1 MSKTAEILELHPA
14 ADDEPEAPRHG
25 RIRWASRALSALF
38 TALLVLQALFALL
51 LAAGFLVPAVGGH
64 VGIGPTGMMLT
75 SLPHMPRGYVS
86 VFGLPLVQ
94 KLAYLA
100 AGVVV
105 FGPKLLIFWSLRQL
119 FGLYGHG
126 VVFAR
131 ENALYIRGIGL
142 FLAADA
148 AAPLVVHLVLNALHL
163 AIDQA
168 WMHASSLEE
177 LVLGGV
183 VYVIALVME
192 HGHAI
197 EEEQEQFV

>member
-1 MSKTAEILELHPA
+1 VA
-14 ADDEPEAPRHG
+14 
-25 RIRWASRALSALF
+25 
-38 TALLVLQALFALL
+38 
-51 LAAGFLVPAVGGH
+51 
-64 VGIGPTGMMLT
+64 
-75 SLPHMPRGYVS
+75 
-86 VFGLPLVQ
+86 
-94 KLAYLA
+94 
-100 AGVVV
+100 V

-119 FGLYGHG
+119 FALYGGG

-131 ENALYIRGIGL
+131 ENALYIKGIGL
-142 FLAADA
+142 FLVADA

-163 AIDQA
+163 AIDQK
-168 WMHASSLEE
+168 WMHLSSLQE